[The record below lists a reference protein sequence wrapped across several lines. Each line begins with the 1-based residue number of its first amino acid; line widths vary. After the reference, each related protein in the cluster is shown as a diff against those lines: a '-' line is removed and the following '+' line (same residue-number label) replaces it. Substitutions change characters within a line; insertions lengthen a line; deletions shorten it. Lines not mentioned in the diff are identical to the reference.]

1 MLCLTCVWCELLE
14 KRDNRRKEI
23 NRPRRSVVFKLD
35 ENKTKEFRVTD
46 IVQPDE
52 TKKIQSAL
60 RNKASTPGRLVKL
73 RQTAQID
80 DMDSDTNTNATAAT
94 ASQSAQSAGAAPANR
109 PVQPA
114 EENFETQSG
123 DGSNQDERESGEA

>member
-1 MLCLTCVWCELLE
+1 
-14 KRDNRRKEI
+14 
-23 NRPRRSVVFKLD
+23 
-35 ENKTKEFRVTD
+35 
-46 IVQPDE
+46 
-52 TKKIQSAL
+52 
-60 RNKASTPGRLVKL
+60 
-73 RQTAQID
+73 
-80 DMDSDTNTNATAAT
+80 MDSDTNTNATAAT